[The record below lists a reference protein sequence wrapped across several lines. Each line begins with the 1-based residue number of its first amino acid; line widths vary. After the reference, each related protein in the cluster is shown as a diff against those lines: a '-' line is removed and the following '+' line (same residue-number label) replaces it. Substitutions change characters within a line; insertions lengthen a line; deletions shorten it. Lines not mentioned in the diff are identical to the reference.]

1 MEIHGCATMILVIT
15 AMSAMK
21 IRNIG
26 YLPKLFIIGTSKDT
40 KVSTEFHIS
49 TIMSMKNFTLYI
61 QRNAGFPFELENL
74 KRWEDIFQSGNFE
87 QTGKVREKHIQY
99 WKTQEFQTNVIC
111 YFLVIF
117 K

>member
-40 KVSTEFHIS
+40 KVSTEFRVSSI
-49 TIMSMKNFTLYI
+49 IEMKLFAL
-61 QRNAGFPFELENL
+61 
-74 KRWEDIFQSGNFE
+74 
-87 QTGKVREKHIQY
+87 
-99 WKTQEFQTNVIC
+99 NVQMKIKEV
-111 YFLVIF
+111 LVIMCACCF
-117 K
+117 FF